1 MNEETKL
8 LKHHL
13 QTINLLNFEE
23 RKKLMNKYLKVSS
36 YREISRDTSIP
47 VSTLHGYA
55 SERNLYRSE
64 KTIKDIGTT
73 NQKLLTILKLFKTIT
88 EIDNT
93 IAIGYMKQ
101 IKKEIKRIKEN
112 EWRL

>member
-36 YREISRDTSIP
+36 YREISRDTNIP
-47 VSTLHGYA
+47 VSTLHEYA

-88 EIDNT
+88 KIDNT

-101 IKKEIKRIKEN
+101 IKEEIRRIKEN
-112 EWRL
+112 E